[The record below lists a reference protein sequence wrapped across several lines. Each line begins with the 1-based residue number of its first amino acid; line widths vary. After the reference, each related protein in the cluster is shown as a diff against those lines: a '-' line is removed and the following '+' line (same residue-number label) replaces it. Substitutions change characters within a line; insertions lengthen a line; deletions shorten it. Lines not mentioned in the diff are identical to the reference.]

1 MFLGS
6 WQNRVWGELSCSYGV
21 HILWGFFSIASV
33 RGDFNPHFV
42 SLLLPSVIFLPVISW
57 GVTANCSC
65 LTLLEVSTESP
76 GLGSKRFLSPP
87 PLSFS
92 AVRAVL
98 QHMNMAS
105 PFLLPLTTYEH
116 LPGSSQKSIV
126 FKGICKIHDSFV
138 YLYFWL
144 RVQMGNSRILEP
156 ATFANGMRRPH
167 CQEWKSHPSS
177 LECCS
182 WLLIAWSQRR
192 GS

>member
-6 WQNRVWGELSCSYGV
+6 WRNRVWGELSCSYGV

-42 SLLLPSVIFLPVISW
+42 SLLLPSVIFLLVISW

-76 GLGSKRFLSPP
+76 GLGSKPFFLFF
-87 PLSFS
+87 FS
-92 AVRAVL
+92 AAWAVL
-98 QHMNMAS
+98 QHINIAS
-105 PFLLPLTTYEH
+105 HFLLLLTTYER

-126 FKGICKIHDSFV
+126 FKGIYKIHDSFV

-144 RVQMGNSRILEP
+144 RVQMGNSDSGASYI
-156 ATFANGMRRPH
+156 
-167 CQEWKSHPSS
+167 C
-177 LECCS
+177 
-182 WLLIAWSQRR
+182 
-192 GS
+192 